1 MGNPVRY
8 PDGAGEHYGY
18 DARGNLTE
26 RTTTAGECYHYS
38 YDCLAR
44 ITSIENPA
52 GGVAYFTYDAL
63 GRVTKAEDEK
73 GNITCYEY
81 TPNGNLAKVTDALHF
96 NIVRLGEA
104 YMNLAEAYLLKQV
117 LSEK

>member
-1 MGNPVRY
+1 M
-8 PDGAGEHYGY
+8 
-18 DARGNLTE
+18 GNLTE

-81 TPNGNLAKVTDALHF
+81 TPNGNLAKVTDALGNETFISMMQWDSWYRQAVQEPMGKNH
-96 NIVRLGEA
+96 RYSLYLG
-104 YMNLAEAYLLKQV
+104 
-117 LSEK
+117 